1 MIIGGSL
8 SGEFGRTID
17 RDNQKET
24 LHLEVFNLRRD
35 VERIKFDHVCEFN
48 ALAADFDDQKYIF
61 IRKFQPV
68 QILAD

>member
-35 VERIKFDHVCEFN
+35 VERIKFDHVCQFN
-48 ALAADFDDQKYIF
+48 ALPADFDD
-61 IRKFQPV
+61 
-68 QILAD
+68 